1 MVKGRETSSTNR
13 DETADVLII
22 GAGFSGMIMAIECAR
37 AGLGECLLIEKGDD
51 IGGTW
56 RDNTYPGAACDIP
69 SHLYSIASEPSA
81 MWTRMY
87 AGFAEI
93 QRYLQKVARK
103 HGLYEKARF
112 NQRMERAYWDAE
124 ANLWIIETSSGAT
137 FRGRYLVSCVGALHL
152 PKIPGIEG
160 QQDFE
165 GVSWHSAE
173 WNHDYDLAGKRVAVI
188 GTGASAIQFVP
199 QIAPEVGALH
209 LFQRTPPWIIE
220 KQDPELPAAMRLLFE
235 RVPSTR
241 EAFRQWI
248 FWRHEIQHIV
258 FRGFEPAVRI
268 GERKA
273 RKHLMASVKDP
284 LLREQL
290 TPDYRIGCKRVLR
303 SNDYYPAL
311 ARENVSLHT
320 SSIVRIERDAVIT
333 ADNKRHEVDAIIYGT
348 GFHTTTAFD
357 HLNVTGKDEQTL
369 QEAWSQGMEAHLG
382 TSVHGFPNFFMLL
395 GPNTGLGHNS
405 VVLMIEAQVGHIIDL
420 MREVRH
426 RGAAHIEPSS
436 IAQQQWVDEVQG
448 RLSESVWQEGGCSS
462 WYQDANGKNTTL
474 WPGTVA
480 EYQARMKKVGANGY
494 NVA

>member
-1 MVKGRETSSTNR
+1 MVKERATSSSNT
-13 DETADVLII
+13 DETTDVLII

-51 IGGTW
+51 VGGTW

-103 HGLYEKARF
+103 HGLYERARF
-112 NQRMERAYWDAE
+112 GQRMERAYWDEDAE
-124 ANLWIIETSSGAT
+124 QWVVESASGNT
-137 FRGRYLVSCVGALHL
+137 YRGRYLVSGVGALHL
-152 PKIPGIEG
+152 PKIPEFPG

-165 GVSWHSAE
+165 GVSFHSAQ
-173 WNHDYDLAGKRVAVI
+173 WNHDYDLTGRRVAVI

-199 QIAPEVGALH
+199 QIAPEVSELH
-209 LFQRTPPWIIE
+209 LYQRTPPWIIE
-220 KQDPELPAAMRLLFE
+220 KQDPELPAALRLVFE
-235 RVPSTR
+235 RVPATR

-268 GERKA
+268 GERMA
-273 RKHLMASVKDP
+273 RKHLVSSVKDP
-284 LLREQL
+284 ILREKL

-320 SSIVRIERDAVIT
+320 SSIARIERNAIIT
-333 ADNKRHEVDAIIYGT
+333 ADNSRHEVDAIIYGT

-357 HLNVTGKDEQTL
+357 HLNIHGKNDLAL
-369 QEAWSQGMEAHLG
+369 QDAWSEGMEANLG
-382 TSVHGFPNFFMLL
+382 TTVHGFPNFFMLL

-420 MREVRH
+420 MREVRQ
-426 RGAAHIEPSS
+426 RGAEQVEPSAR
-436 IAQQQWVDEVQG
+436 AQQQWVDEVQG
-448 RLSESVWQEGGCSS
+448 RLSDSVWQEGGCSS

-480 EYQARMKKVGANGY
+480 EYQARMKNAGARGY
-494 NVA
+494 DFA